1 VLIKL
6 GIVTTGVALLLGG
19 TAQAAVEPPVVVKP
33 PTCQSA
39 VQIGS
44 PGVIKR
50 GTEVMATIKQFEGC
64 GAKFGHI
71 RVQSDPSFRASIRL
85 VADSIA
91 TTPVRGELNQR
102 DVWTSSKAL
111 NDKCSAASGTVQVG
125 EVSVSGRSGYS
136 C

>member
-1 VLIKL
+1 M
-6 GIVTTGVALLLGG
+6 
-19 TAQAAVEPPVVVKP
+19 VVKP

-50 GTEVMATIKQFEGC
+50 GTTIMATIKQWEGC

-71 RVQSDPSFRASIRL
+71 RVQSDTPFRASIRL
-85 VADSIA
+85 SADGIS
-91 TTPVRGELNQR
+91 TTPTRGEPNQR

-111 NDKCSAASGTVQVG
+111 NDKCSAAVGTVQVG
-125 EVSVSGRSGYS
+125 EVSQTGSSGHS